1 MIIIES
7 QNKSFAT
14 IIIEFISRGPKGREN
29 NSSVWLESN
38 GPGTE
43 KFEGELYIP
52 RDELSFS
59 EVVVEVS
66 CQKPSVARFWQAV
79 TKTEEKESSLEEWKV
94 SLRFWTVP
102 GPLLFSHTDTFFS
115 HFRDCSNHKSDIRR
129 VLCNFRD
136 RVNLR
141 GAAEPRIINFRRGE
155 AELRIFNFNSTWSRL
170 NLRNSKSSNLMKM

>member
-1 MIIIES
+1 MFGKKKI
-7 QNKSFAT
+7 
-14 IIIEFISRGPKGREN
+14 PCLGRN

-94 SLRFWTVP
+94 SLRF
-102 GPLLFSHTDTFFS
+102 
-115 HFRDCSNHKSDIRR
+115 
-129 VLCNFRD
+129 
-136 RVNLR
+136 
-141 GAAEPRIINFRRGE
+141 
-155 AELRIFNFNSTWSRL
+155 
-170 NLRNSKSSNLMKM
+170 

>member
-1 MIIIES
+1 MGAYFFLLRKY
-7 QNKSFAT
+7 N
-14 IIIEFISRGPKGREN
+14 RMWN

-52 RDELSFS
+52 REELSFS

-102 GPLLFSHTDTFFS
+102 GSLLFSHTDTFFS

-129 VLCNFRD
+129 VLCNLSD
-136 RVNLR
+136 SVTLR

-155 AELRIFNFNSTWSRL
+155 AELCILNFNSTWSRL
-170 NLRNSKSSNLMKM
+170 KFKNSKSSNLMKM